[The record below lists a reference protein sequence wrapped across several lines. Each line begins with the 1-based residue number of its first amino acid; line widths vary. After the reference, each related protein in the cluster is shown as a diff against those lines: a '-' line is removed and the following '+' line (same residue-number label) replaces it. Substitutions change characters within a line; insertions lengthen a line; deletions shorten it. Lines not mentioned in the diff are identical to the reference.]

1 MTKKLFI
8 GLLLMFCHAVAS
20 AATPSL
26 IVQDIGGATQSIP
39 LISIGKL
46 TFASANVQ
54 VHTASDVIPF
64 PISNIGKI
72 TFGEMLITNTAA
84 GGAADIALYPNP
96 ATDIICIDAP
106 EGSAVTIVDLYGR
119 TVVGAKYF
127 SPTDGINI
135 SALPAGLYI
144 IKINTPDNGIITK
157 KIIKQ

>member
-8 GLLLMFCHAVAS
+8 GLLLMFCHATAS

-39 LISIGKL
+39 LGSIGKL
-46 TFASANVQ
+46 TFASAQVQ
-54 VHTASDVIPF
+54 AHTANDVIPF
-64 PISNIGKI
+64 PINNIGKI

-119 TVVGAKYF
+119 SVWAKDV
-127 SPTDGINI
+127 SPLQQINV
-135 SALPAGLYI
+135 SALPAGVYI